1 MTFCEDIL
9 NRKGLEV
16 TLGAQKSETVF
27 CAQFKQKLSAIK
39 MTELVD
45 IRLHHQIAHEI
56 YRQQMMQRLP
66 GMY

>member
-1 MTFCEDIL
+1 
-9 NRKGLEV
+9 
-16 TLGAQKSETVF
+16 
-27 CAQFKQKLSAIK
+27 

-66 GMY
+66 GMHRANEGLRIVKYPGSGVLFKFLF